1 MKKILMFSLL
11 IAVTS
16 NVFAIPTL
24 IEASATGTTVK
35 FATKLSETLPKGYKV
50 KIDLN
55 NGKGLVAMTCSKL
68 ICSLSSNALPV
79 GVNSV
84 DYKIGIYDSNG
95 ALKSEIL
102 GGTYQFMASIQPT
115 VILPVQPYVK
125 ISNSGKALSDV
136 AILGSGANDWACT
149 KDTKTGLTWEVKTI
163 DGGLRDKNNV
173 YTNYWVDGHG
183 PTDGGPNNYG
193 KSGNSDVFVKDVNAQ
208 NLCGYAD
215 WRLPTQNEL
224 KTLIYCSGD
233 ACQYAYVTINTVF
246 FPNTQ
251 GNRYWTS
258 STSTGYYAVPYF
270 VYFGSD
276 GYNGGG
282 AMSDKHYIRLVRG
295 NS

>member
-1 MKKILMFSLL
+1 MFSLL
-11 IAVTS
+11 LVVTS

-24 IEASATGTTVK
+24 TEASATGTTVK
-35 FATKLSETLPKGYKV
+35 FATKLSEILPTGYKV
-50 KIDLN
+50 KIDYG

-79 GVNSV
+79 GVSSV
-84 DYKIGIYDSNG
+84 DYKIGIYDSKSV
-95 ALKSEIL
+95 LKSEVL
-102 GGTYQFMASIQPT
+102 SGTYQFMVSIQPSI
-115 VILPVQPYVK
+115 ILPLQPYVK
-125 ISNSGKALSDV
+125 ISNSGKVLPDA
-136 AILGSGANDWACT
+136 AILGAGSNDWACT
-149 KDTKTGLTWEVKTI
+149 KDTKTGLTWEVKTS
-163 DGGLRDKNNV
+163 DGGLRDKNIT
-173 YTNYWVDGHG
+173 YTNYWADGHG
-183 PTDGGPNNYG
+183 PTDGSQNNYG
-193 KSGNSDVFVKDVNAQ
+193 KKGNSDVFAIDVNAQ
-208 NLCGYAD
+208 NLCGYTD

-233 ACQYAYVTINTVF
+233 ACQYAYVTINTDY

-295 NS
+295 NN